1 MKSYIKHDEWR
12 VVESGFHAE
21 FNEIT
26 ESLMSLGNGKMG
38 QRGNFE
44 ERYSGK
50 RFKEIMWQV
59 FGFQTKQEWVGGKTG
74 TLIISQK

>member
-26 ESLMSLGNGKMG
+26 ESLMSLGNGKNG
-38 QRGNFE
+38 S
-44 ERYSGK
+44 ERQ
-50 RFKEIMWQV
+50 F
-59 FGFQTKQEWVGGKTG
+59 
-74 TLIISQK
+74 